1 MNCEKEL
8 CIKLKKFAETT
19 GSFEPTISEFICCYC
34 TSVPLPHLNNCV
46 FLKKAFSKTDTCNIF
61 L

>member
-1 MNCEKEL
+1 M
-8 CIKLKKFAETT
+8 TT
-19 GSFEPTISEFICCYC
+19 GSFEPTISEFVSCYSS
-34 TSVPLPHLNNCV
+34 SVPLLHLNNMV